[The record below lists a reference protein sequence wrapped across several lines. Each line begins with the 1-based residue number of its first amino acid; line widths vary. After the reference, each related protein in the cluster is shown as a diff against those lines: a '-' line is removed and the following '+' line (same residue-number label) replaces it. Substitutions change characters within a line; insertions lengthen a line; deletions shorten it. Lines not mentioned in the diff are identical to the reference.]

1 VARWHSSRPP
11 PNYFSLVKGSG
22 TAAGNLQESRESVR
36 PVSKFRS
43 SSMKSIGRM
52 TAALCVTVMASLAT
66 NTCVWAQEDIE
77 KGRIEFMSKCAGCH
91 GSNGK
96 GTGRL
101 SSRFKI
107 KPADLTALA
116 KRNNGVFSREA
127 VAERV
132 DGRRGIDSHR
142 NSEMPIWGCRQGPP
156 PGPHRQAY
164 ERKPIDSLL
173 DMSCDPEEVTQKRI
187 LDIVEYL
194 AQIQEK

>member
-1 VARWHSSRPP
+1 MISSRIRLP
-11 PNYFSLVKGSG
+11 VI
-22 TAAGNLQESRESVR
+22 SRKAEGVR
-36 PVSKFRS
+36 PVAKFRS
-43 SSMKSIGRM
+43 ASMKSIGRM

-66 NTCVWAQEDIE
+66 NTCIWAQDLE

-91 GSNGK
+91 GSDGK

-101 SSRFKI
+101 SSKSKI

-116 KRNNGVFSREA
+116 KRNNGVFSPDV

-132 DGRRGIDSHR
+132 DGRREIDPHR
-142 NSEMPIWGCRQGPP
+142 KSGMPIWGCRQGPP
-156 PGPHRQAY
+156 PGPQRKAY

-173 DMSCDPEEVTQKRI
+173 DMPCDPEEVIQKRI

>member
-1 VARWHSSRPP
+1 
-11 PNYFSLVKGSG
+11 
-22 TAAGNLQESRESVR
+22 VR
-36 PVSKFRS
+36 PVSKFHS
-43 SSMKSIGRM
+43 TSMKSIGRM

-66 NTCVWAQEDIE
+66 NTCVWAQDLE

-101 SSRFKI
+101 SSKSKI

-116 KRNNGVFSREA
+116 KRNNGVFSPDA

-132 DGRRGIDSHR
+132 DGRREIDPHSK
-142 NSEMPIWGCRQGPP
+142 SGMPIWGCRQGPP
-156 PGPHRQAY
+156 PGSQKKAY

-173 DMSCDPEEVTQKRI
+173 DMPCDPEEIIRKRI
-187 LDIVEYL
+187 LDVVEYL